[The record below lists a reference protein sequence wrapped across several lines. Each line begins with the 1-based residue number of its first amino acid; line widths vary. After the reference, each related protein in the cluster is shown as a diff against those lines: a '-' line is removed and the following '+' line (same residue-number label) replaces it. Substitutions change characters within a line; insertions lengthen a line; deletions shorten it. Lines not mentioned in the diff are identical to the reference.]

1 MILKSYEIKKIN
13 TNKSKIILLYG
24 KNDAQKDEAINFISN
39 NTDYFSYDQ
48 NQIIENPE
56 NFFDEIYTKSLFGNN
71 KIIIIKRV
79 TDKIL
84 NTVQNINSEKVQD
97 TIILLIADVLDKRS
111 KLRLKFEKDKNLA
124 CIAFYPDSRQTL
136 MGFASNFFRKINV
149 SVSSSLI
156 NTIIEKTNEDKST
169 LLNELEKINLYTKN
183 NKKIDEE
190 KIYKLINLNENHGF
204 NDLIDNCLI
213 KNKKK
218 IIRIL
223 SDNNFVN
230 EDCILI
236 LRIFLNKSKLILK
249 LVKEYE
255 INHNIDKTI
264 SSAKPP
270 IFWKDKE
277 MVKKQVLDWQ
287 AQDLNNLIYEINEL
301 ELLIKKNINNS
312 INLMT
317 NFIFEKS
324 SAKN

>member
-24 KNDAQKDEAINFISN
+24 KNDAQKDEAINSISN

-84 NTVQNINSEKVQD
+84 NTIQNINLEKVQD
-97 TIILLIADVLDKRS
+97 TIILLIADILDKRS
-111 KLRLKFEKDKNLA
+111 KLRLKFEKDKDLV

-136 MGFASNFFRKINV
+136 MGFASNFLRKINV

-156 NTIIEKTNEDKST
+156 NTIIEKTNEDKGA
-169 LLNELEKINLYTKN
+169 LLNELKKIDLYTKN
-183 NKKIDEE
+183 NKKIDEG
-190 KIYKLINLNENHGF
+190 KIYKLINLNENHSF
-204 NDLIDNCLI
+204 NDLVDNCLV

-218 IIRIL
+218 TIRIL
-223 SDNNFVN
+223 GDNNFVN
-230 EDCILI
+230 EDCVLI
-236 LRIFLNKSKLILK
+236 MRIFLNKSKLVLK

-264 SSAKPP
+264 SLAKPP

-277 MVKKQVLDWQ
+277 MVKNQILNWQ

-317 NFIFEKS
+317 NFIFEKLS
-324 SAKN
+324 TNN